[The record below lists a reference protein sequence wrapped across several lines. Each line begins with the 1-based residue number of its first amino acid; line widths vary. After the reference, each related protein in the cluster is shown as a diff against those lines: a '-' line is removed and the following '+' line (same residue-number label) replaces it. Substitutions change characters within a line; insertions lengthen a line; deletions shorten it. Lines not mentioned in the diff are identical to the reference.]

1 MVKHTIQIFARVKP
15 TRSKAGLYDL
25 DDDDD
30 GQPRLTFTVPR
41 DLAKGF
47 INNKKENYKFRFKQV
62 FDQTSKQD
70 DIFVAVSK
78 PVVDNVLSGYNGTI
92 FAYGQTGSGKTFTI
106 TGGAERYADRGII
119 PRSISYLYEQF
130 EKDTER
136 TYDLHISYLEIYNE
150 NGFDLL
156 DPKHEASKL
165 EDLPKV
171 GLMEDSDQNIHL
183 KNLSVHQASSEE
195 EALNLLFLGDTN
207 RMIAETPMNQAS
219 TRSHCIFTIHVT
231 SRETGSATIRRA
243 KLHLVDLAG
252 SERVGKSGVAGTL
265 LTEAKYIN
273 LSLHFLEQVI
283 TALSD
288 KNRQHIPY
296 RNSMMTS
303 VLRDSLGGNCMTTMI
318 ATCSIEKRNLDESIS
333 TCRFAQRVAMIKN
346 DVMVNEE
353 LDPKLM
359 IQKLKREI
367 QQLKEELAMATGEQ
381 RTDDLTDEDLERC
394 QKAVEQYLED
404 TDPDVILSIGADMR
418 KIQTCFRILKKHVL
432 EKPSVT
438 EVIRS
443 PPPEAP
449 PPDTGPYSD
458 AENSKLKELVQQRDN
473 EINILVNMLKKE
485 KKRASNAES
494 ELTNM
499 GKFAVR
505 TSSVAGEAPSYNNV
519 AMSRES
525 TGSRNSRPNSSR
537 RREEQAKNKILG
549 DMSQGRQEAFEIFRR
564 DYPQKETIEQNKVH
578 LKQRY
583 AEAKSLG
590 EKVNKTRK
598 KINHLKGQIEQ
609 HRMQLAMQGLVDPNN
624 PEPDEEEQ
632 ELRADM
638 EEEKDSYKHS
648 FNRLKTLKTE
658 IEHLQHLLEKS
669 KVKLMKDFEMW
680 WAEQALISQ
689 NTQSVGGSMKS
700 AWRTPTPKQSRKAL
714 PPDHVSPGNST
725 LSQSSSASSL
735 YQPASHS
742 LPLQSYQPASHSQPP
757 QVGHHRQKVAVQLS
771 SFYSQ
776 PPSQPQPPVEKNGY
790 RLPRSAGNDQKAGI
804 PLTGDSKADADIMA
818 FVKARQ
824 NILKQAN
831 GNR

>member
-15 TRSKAGLYDL
+15 TRSKAGLYEL
-25 DDDDD
+25 DEDDE

-41 DLAKGF
+41 DLADGF

-70 DIFVAVSK
+70 DIFQAVSK
-78 PVVDNVLSGYNGTI
+78 PVVDNVLSGFNGTI

-106 TGGAERYADRGII
+106 TGGAERYTDRGII

-136 TYDLHISYLEIYNE
+136 TYDLHISYLEIYNDS
-150 NGFDLL
+150 GFDLL

-183 KNLSVHQASSEE
+183 KNLSVHPASSEE

-252 SERVGKSGVAGTL
+252 SERVGKSGVGGTL

-283 TALSD
+283 IALSD
-288 KNRQHIPY
+288 KSRQHIPY

-381 RTDDLTDEDLERC
+381 RTDDLTDEDLQRC
-394 QKAVEQYLED
+394 QEAVEQYLED
-404 TDPDVILSIGADMR
+404 TDPDGILSIGADMR

-432 EKPSVT
+432 EKPAVT

-443 PPPEAP
+443 PHPEAP

-458 AENSKLKELVQQRDN
+458 AENSKLKDLVQQRDN

-505 TSSVAGEAPSYNNV
+505 TSSAADDAPSYNNV

-525 TGSRNSRPNSSR
+525 TGSRSRPNSSR
-537 RREEQAKNKILG
+537 RREEQAKHKILG
-549 DMSQGRQEAFEIFRR
+549 DMSKGRQEAFEIFRR

-578 LKQRY
+578 LKQHY

-638 EEEKDSYKHS
+638 EEEKDSYKQS

-680 WAEQALISQ
+680 WAEQALVSQ
-689 NTQSVGGSMKS
+689 NAQSAGGSMKS
-700 AWRTPTPKQSRKAL
+700 AWRTPTPKQSRKAP
-714 PPDHVSPGNST
+714 PPDLVSPGNST

-735 YQPASHS
+735 YQSAAHS
-742 LPLQSYQPASHSQPP
+742 LPQQSYHPASHSQPP
-757 QVGHHRQKVAVQLS
+757 QVGHHRQKVATQLS

-790 RLPRSAGNDQKAGI
+790 RLPRSAGNEPKAGI